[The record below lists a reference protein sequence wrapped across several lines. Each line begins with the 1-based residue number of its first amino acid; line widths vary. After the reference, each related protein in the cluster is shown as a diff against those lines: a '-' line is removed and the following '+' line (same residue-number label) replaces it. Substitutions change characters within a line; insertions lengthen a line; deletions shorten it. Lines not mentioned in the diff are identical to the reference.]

1 MLNKLIGILISIQLL
16 FACSEAR
23 VFVTHG
29 FNASHTSW
37 YQPGGDFYEAVKK
50 AAAQAGHSIAHFSWS
65 QRRALGYTYQ
75 EHLAGGLL
83 LASQIIK
90 FCENYTYDPAYPND
104 DEIIVVAHS
113 FGGLVSYHASKGLE
127 MFHKERALL
136 ENKEYCGITGLFKK
150 AWCALAKNW
159 LPAKPLPVIHK
170 LFTLGTPH
178 QEEDVLP
185 SPVGVKKIYNI
196 YSPADFVANELI
208 AGNPLLPKALQRHH
222 GHAYN
227 VLLFGIS
234 NDVIHGFGHS
244 EIHHPAIGSTIFDL
258 GEYVDVT
265 HARDDKHSR
274 AARHVVYTIEMP
286 EELVKKLATPTVQ
299 TALPGASL
307 SFFYPFVHFSPSE
320 PTPQPEISMQAKNMS
335 LVPTAA

>member
-1 MLNKLIGILISIQLL
+1 MLHRLIVILVSTQLF
-16 FACSEAR
+16 FACSEGR
-23 VFVTHG
+23 VFLTHG

-37 YQPGGDFYEAVKK
+37 YQPGGDFYEALKE
-50 AAAQAGHSIAHFSWS
+50 AAAQAGHSIAHFTWS

-90 FCENYTYDPAYPND
+90 FCENYSYNPAYPND

-113 FGGLVSYHASKGLE
+113 FGGLVSYHASNGLE
-127 MFHKERALL
+127 MFHKERAAQ
-136 ENKEYCGITGLFKK
+136 ENKEFSGITRLFKK
-150 AWCALAKNW
+150 AWSALAKNW
-159 LPAKPLPVIHK
+159 QPPKPLPVINK

-178 QEEDVLP
+178 QEDDILP

-208 AGNPLLPKALQRHH
+208 AGNALLPKSLQRHH

-227 VLLFGIS
+227 LLLFGIS
-234 NDVIHGFGHS
+234 NDVTHGFGHT
-244 EIHHPAIGSTIFDL
+244 EIHHPVIGIQLLDL
-258 GEYVDVT
+258 GKYVDVT

-274 AARHVVYTIEMP
+274 TARHVVYTIEMP
-286 EELVKKLATPTVQ
+286 EELIKIPTVQ
-299 TALPGASL
+299 TAIPGASL
-307 SFFYPFVHFSPSE
+307 SFLHPFVHFSPSA
-320 PTPQPEISMQAKNMS
+320 PAPQGEISTAAKNMP
-335 LVPTAA
+335 LVPAAA